1 MNFRLMR
8 GEIHGH
14 VPKKVEMVKT
24 VAVMRQK
31 VELRLSR
38 CLGDGRSD
46 ASDATCFAIPSP
58 FS

>member
-1 MNFRLMR
+1 MR

-14 VPKKVEMVKT
+14 VPQKVEKVKT
-24 VAVMRQK
+24 AAVTRMRQK
-31 VELRLSR
+31 LELELRLSR
-38 CLGDGRSD
+38 CLGDGKSD